1 MTKTKVAV
9 LITVFNRKEITLK
22 GLESLYVAINSLGKD
37 YSFDIYLTDDGCT
50 DGTGDAVKEK
60 YPQVVIVKGNGQL
73 FWGGGMNQ
81 AWKAALE
88 SNERYDYF
96 LWYNDDSDIFP
107 DALRIMFDTVSK
119 DTVVTGAFRNQE
131 GNVSYGGKTEN
142 DQLIA
147 PNNQLQEIV
156 KMNGNLV
163 LIPHN
168 VFMSV
173 GLIDKNYI
181 HGGGDFDYGYRVREN
196 GFKVLLSPK
205 YVGIAE
211 RHDEFI
217 PRYCNKEIPFT
228 KRWNILHNPMN
239 SPKIHF
245 RYNMKRDGIFKAV
258 VYLFICYIG
267 VCFPSLYI
275 KVKTSIK
282 DAK

>member
-1 MTKTKVAV
+1 MTKIAV
-9 LITVFNRKEITLK
+9 LITVFNRKCTTLK
-22 GLESLYVAINSLGKD
+22 GLESLYEAIQYIGSD
-37 YSFDIYLTDDGCT
+37 YHFDIYLTDDGCT
-50 DGTGDAVKEK
+50 DGTSDAVKEK

-88 SNERYDYF
+88 TNERYDFF

-107 DALRIMFDTVSK
+107 DALRVMIDSVSR
-119 DTVVTGAFRNQE
+119 DTVVTGAFQNHE
-131 GNVSYGGKTEN
+131 GSVSYGGKTEN
-142 DQLIA
+142 DQLIT

-163 LIPHN
+163 LIPNN
-168 VFMSV
+168 VFLSV

-205 YVGIAE
+205 YVGIAD

-217 PRYCNKEIPFT
+217 PRYCKKEISFS
-228 KRWNILHNPMN
+228 KRWQILHNPMN
-239 SPKIHF
+239 SPRIYFK
-245 RYNMKRDGIFKAV
+245 YNMKRDGILKAL
-258 VYLFICYIG
+258 VYFFICYVG
-267 VCFPSLYI
+267 VCFPSLYVN
-275 KVKTSIK
+275 VKTKIK
-282 DAK
+282 KTR